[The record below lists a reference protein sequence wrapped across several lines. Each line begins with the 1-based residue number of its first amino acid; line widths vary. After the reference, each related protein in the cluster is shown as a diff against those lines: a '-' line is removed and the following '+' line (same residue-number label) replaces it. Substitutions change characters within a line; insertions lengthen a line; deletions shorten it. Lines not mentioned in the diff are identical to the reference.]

1 MRIKHL
7 LILAAVSGM
16 AMSCATNFEATPTQ
30 QAEIGFGT
38 WANTLTKAVSDPTNP
53 RVQGSNVFKRGD
65 GIVVY
70 GSKVISSNATAVF
83 NGVDVVA
90 TAEAG
95 EPATATT
102 WDYNNHRFWDSN
114 ADSYTFY
121 AVSPKDKL
129 ANTSSTAIDGAFV
142 TSSLTFAGNDNDFLV
157 ADKTVVL
164 KGNGVPST
172 YFNSYGIVNLLFNH
186 AAALVDVHV
195 KKAPTLADATVKVS
209 AISLNNINK
218 TGVLTLGSGNYDKGI
233 SSRTTVPNITCATW
247 TPSNPGTYLPANGV
261 TPVYGDNGSSAISNE
276 NQKTI
281 DATDTGFST
290 SNSTANTTPTASTIL
305 FNNLI
310 VVPQTFS
317 APTSDELANPAGA
330 TTAQKISITYSISVE
345 GGDTNTYTSY
355 LWLSQFDNI
364 DNGTQAATYIGSW
377 EPGKHYTFYIT
388 IDAHAITF
396 SAAIDPWT
404 PVNGYHYLV
413 N

>member
-7 LILAAVSGM
+7 LILAAASGM

-38 WANTLTKAVSDPTNP
+38 WANTLTKTVSDPTNP
-53 RVQGSNVFKRGD
+53 RVQGSNYFKTGD

-70 GSKVISSNATAVF
+70 GSKVISGIASVVF

-90 TAEAG
+90 TAEGGTPVA
-95 EPATATT
+95 ATT

-114 ADSYTFY
+114 ASSYTFF
-121 AVSPKDKL
+121 AVSPKNKL
-129 ANTSSTAIDGAFV
+129 ATTTTTATDGAFV
-142 TSSLTFAGNDNDFLV
+142 TNSLAFAGNDNDFLV
-157 ADKTVVL
+157 ADKVVVE
-164 KGNGVPST
+164 KGSGPG
-172 YFNSYGIVNLLFNH
+172 YFNSYGTVNLTFNH

-195 KKAPTLADATVKVS
+195 KKAPALSDATVKIS
-209 AISLNNINK
+209 SISLNNIK
-218 TGVLTLGSGNYDKGI
+218 TAGTLDMTSSDYDKSI
-233 SSRTTVPNITCATW
+233 SARLTVPNITLSKW
-247 TPSNPGTYLPANGV
+247 TAGTPGTYLPANGV

-290 SNSTANTTPTASTIL
+290 SNSTANTTPAASTIL

-310 VVPQTFS
+310 VVPQAFS
-317 APTSDELANPAGA
+317 APTPEEIANPATA
-330 TTAQKISITYSISVE
+330 ATAQKISITYSISVE

-364 DNGTQAATYIGSW
+364 DNDTQAATYIGSW